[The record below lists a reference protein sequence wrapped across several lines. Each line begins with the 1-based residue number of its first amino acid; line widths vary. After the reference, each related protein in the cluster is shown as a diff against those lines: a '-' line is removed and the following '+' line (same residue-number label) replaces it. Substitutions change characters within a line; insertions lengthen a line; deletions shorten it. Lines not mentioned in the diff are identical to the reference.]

1 MARRTGIRQ
10 PPSVNLRRRRPV
22 PPGMKR
28 LLVLIALA
36 LLALAVTS
44 AQGAGKTVVIRSLA
58 FHPGT
63 LTVPKGSQVTFSNS
77 DGVTHT
83 ATDNGVFDSGRIK
96 PGKSFTVRFKQK
108 GTFAYHCKI
117 HPTMHGKI
125 VVN

>member
-1 MARRTGIRQ
+1 
-10 PPSVNLRRRRPV
+10 
-22 PPGMKR
+22 MKR
-28 LLVLIALA
+28 LLVLTALA
-36 LLALAVTS
+36 LVVLAGTS
-44 AQGAGKTVVIRSLA
+44 AQGASKTVAIRGLA